1 MQCVLTLHVSPFAD
15 TAESTGPHSVSR
27 RSKLMVY
34 IQGHQWSCTETT
46 HFLLSPDLV
55 GFQRMPFPSAG
66 PWVHTTL
73 MTSTVVREKQELRQ
87 QRREIIPEWPSAIVK
102 DAGGEIP
109 PGPAGS
115 ATMDKNFIYW
125 PRVQLY
131 ESSLYFFHAMPEETS
146 FWNSDQQP
154 KKNPV
159 QICMQCVMDRVPP
172 PQTHNQ
178 PFKKLPLPRD
188 QHPLS
193 PPSQTF

>member
-15 TAESTGPHSVSR
+15 TADSTGPHSVSR

-66 PWVHTTL
+66 PWVYTTL
-73 MTSTVVREKQELRQ
+73 MTSTVVREKQELLQ
-87 QRREIIPEWPSAIVK
+87 QRGEIIPEWPSAIVK

-146 FWNSDQQP
+146 F
-154 KKNPV
+154 
-159 QICMQCVMDRVPP
+159 
-172 PQTHNQ
+172 
-178 PFKKLPLPRD
+178 
-188 QHPLS
+188 
-193 PPSQTF
+193 